1 MKKIFLISLGFIL
14 MTAHAQVDST
24 GIVKQ
29 PKSSDELNLNS
40 LKTYKLGGLEI
51 TGGVPYTSKQ
61 ILRFIGLNIGDE
73 IEIPG
78 PIINNSL
85 KRLWNQNLFSDVELF
100 ADNVKGDSIFL
111 RFNLTALPTIND
123 VSFEGVKKGKQKD
136 FVKNNKLTKGKK
148 ITQDLLNQARLN
160 IRNFYTE
167 KGYPDAQVEFVET
180 DVPNARFSK
189 NLLVKVSRGE
199 RVKVQNILFEGNK
212 EIKAPKLRRK
222 GLKNTVRKYF
232 FRRNILRFFKGSK
245 YIPEKFQED
254 LKTLKD
260 LYKSE
265 GFRDIKVTYDS
276 VNRINPK
283 NYLIKIGVEEGPRY
297 YLGNVT
303 FVGNSVYPT
312 ETLKRIFSYK
322 KGDPY
327 DAVGIEKRLNDPQ
340 KDDNILTLY
349 QDNGYLFARV
359 VPIEKSVV
367 NDTINLEI
375 RVVEGEQATW
385 DRVTFTGNTQ
395 THDHVIVRELATVPG
410 ELFSKTDIR
419 RTMMKLGA
427 LGFFDPQQIKPDIK
441 DHQETNTVDINWELA
456 PKSSSQIELQGGYGG
471 GRFIGT
477 VGLTFGNFSIKNL
490 FNKKAWHPVPLG
502 DGQQLSLRAQA
513 GSYYSNFSLS
523 FTEPWIGGSRPTA
536 LSMSIYN
543 SNYSQLYGRSGRDGD
558 SRLTM
563 WGASVGLNKLL
574 TWPDDYFRL
583 SQSVSYQRYDY
594 KNFGFNLGTKNYSN
608 GISNTIAY
616 KIGLSRL
623 SAGPDP
629 IFPQEG
635 SDFSIS
641 LKLTPPYSLFNKN
654 KDYEKL
660 KKEDDFD
667 GLYKWLEYYKVQFS
681 GNVYK
686 QLIGK
691 LVLRTGAEFGY
702 LGAYNRELGVS
713 PFERFYMGGTGLQ
726 SNRFDGRE
734 IVTLRGYKDFSPS
747 GGGVDDITPLGGGV
761 IYDKFLLEMR
771 YPITMNQ
778 QAKIFGLGF
787 LEAGNTWADH
797 KDFRPFEL
805 KRSAGVGIR
814 VFMSAFGMLG
824 FDFGYGFDKYNNAGE
839 FGAPSGWQT
848 HFIFGQQ
855 L

>member
-1 MKKIFLISLGFIL
+1 MLI
-14 MTAHAQVDST
+14 TAHAQVDST
-24 GIVKQ
+24 GIVSQ
-29 PKSSDELNLNS
+29 PKSDSELNLNT

-78 PIINNSL
+78 PTINNAL
-85 KRLWNQNLFSDVELF
+85 KRLWEQNLFSDVELF
-100 ADNVKGDSIFL
+100 ADKVVGDSIFL
-111 RFNLTALPTIND
+111 RFNLTELPTINE
-123 VSFEGVKKGKQKD
+123 VSFQGVKKGKQSD
-136 FVKNNKLTKGKK
+136 FIKENKLTKGKK
-148 ITQDLLNQARLN
+148 ITQDLLNQARIN

-167 KGYPDAQVEFVET
+167 KGYPDAQVDFEEI
-180 DVPNARFSK
+180 DLQNSRLGK

-199 RVKVQNILFEGNK
+199 RVKVQNIVFEGNK
-212 EIKAPKLRRK
+212 SISAAKLRRK
-222 GLKNTVRKYF
+222 GLENTVRKNF
-232 FRRNILRFFKGSK
+232 FRRSILKFFKGSK

-254 LKTLKD
+254 LTKLKD
-260 LYKSE
+260 VYKSE
-265 GFRDIKVTYDS
+265 GFRDVKITYDS
-276 VNRINPK
+276 VKRIDAK
-283 NYLIKIGVEEGPRY
+283 NYLIKIGIDEGERY
-297 YLGNVT
+297 YLGNIT

-322 KGDPY
+322 KGAPY
-327 DAVGIEKRLNDPQ
+327 DAVGINKKLNDPQ

-349 QDNGYLFARV
+349 QDNGYLFSRV
-359 VPIEKSVV
+359 IPIEKSVV
-367 NDTINLEI
+367 NDTINLEVRI
-375 RVVEGEQATW
+375 VEGEQATW
-385 DRVTFTGNTQ
+385 DRVTFSGNTQ
-395 THDHVIVRELATVPG
+395 THDHVIVRELSTVPG
-410 ELFSKTDIR
+410 ELFSKSDIR

-427 LGFFDPQQIKPDIK
+427 LGFFEPNQIKPDIK
-441 DHQETNTVDINWELA
+441 DNQETNTVDINWELA
-456 PKSSSQIELQGGYGG
+456 PKSSSQVELKGGYGG

-490 FNKKAWHPVPLG
+490 FNKKAWRPVPLG

-536 LSMSIYN
+536 LSLSVYN
-543 SNYSQLYGRSGRDGD
+543 SNYQNIYRLEGEED
-558 SRLTM
+558 SRLTI
-563 WGASVGLNKLL
+563 WGATVGLNKLL

-583 SQSVSYQRYDY
+583 NQSITYQRYDFTNY
-594 KNFGFNLGTKNYSN
+594 QFNLGSRSYSN
-608 GISNTIAY
+608 GVSNTVAY
-616 KIGLSRL
+616 NIGLSRL

-635 SDFSIS
+635 SDFSVNV
-641 LKLTPPYSLFNKN
+641 KLTPPYSLFNKN
-654 KDYEKL
+654 KDYEQL
-660 KKEDDFD
+660 KKDGDFE
-667 GLYKWLEYYKVQFS
+667 GLYKWLEYYKIQFS
-681 GNVYK
+681 GNFYK
-686 QLIGK
+686 QLVGK

-702 LGAYNRELGVS
+702 LGAYNNKVGIS

-726 SNRFDGRE
+726 ANRFDGRD
-734 IVTLRGYKDFSPS
+734 IVTLRGYSDFTNT
-747 GGGVDDITPLGGGV
+747 GGQAKDITPLGGGV

-787 LEAGNTWADH
+787 LEAGNTWGDH

-805 KRSAGVGIR
+805 KRSAGLGIR

-824 FDFGYGFDKYNNAGE
+824 FDFGYGFDKYQNTGE
-839 FGAPSGWQT
+839 PSGWQT

>member
-1 MKKIFLISLGFIL
+1 MKKIFLISLGL
-14 MTAHAQVDST
+14 MLITAHAQVDST
-24 GIVKQ
+24 GIVSQ
-29 PKSSDELNLNS
+29 PKSDSELNLNT

-78 PIINNSL
+78 PTINNAL
-85 KRLWNQNLFSDVELF
+85 KRLWEQNLFSDVELF
-100 ADNVKGDSIFL
+100 ADKVVGDSIFL
-111 RFNLTALPTIND
+111 RFNLTELPTINE
-123 VSFEGVKKGKQKD
+123 VSFQGVKKGKQSD
-136 FVKNNKLTKGKK
+136 FIKENKLTKGKK
-148 ITQDLLNQARLN
+148 ITQDLLNQARIN

-167 KGYPDAQVEFVET
+167 KGYPDAQVDFEEI
-180 DVPNARFSK
+180 DLQNSRLGK

-199 RVKVQNILFEGNK
+199 RVKVQNIVFEGNK
-212 EIKAPKLRRK
+212 SISAAKLRRK
-222 GLKNTVRKYF
+222 GLENTVRKNF
-232 FRRNILRFFKGSK
+232 FRRSILKFFKGSK

-254 LKTLKD
+254 LTKLKD
-260 LYKSE
+260 VYKSE
-265 GFRDIKVTYDS
+265 GFRDVKITYDS
-276 VNRINPK
+276 VKRIDAK
-283 NYLIKIGVEEGPRY
+283 NYLIKIGIDEGERY
-297 YLGNVT
+297 YLGNIT

-322 KGDPY
+322 KGAPY
-327 DAVGIEKRLNDPQ
+327 DAVGINKKLNDPQ

-349 QDNGYLFARV
+349 QDNGYLFSRV
-359 VPIEKSVV
+359 IPIEKSVV
-367 NDTINLEI
+367 NDTINLEVRI
-375 RVVEGEQATW
+375 VEGEQATW
-385 DRVTFTGNTQ
+385 DRVTFSGNTQ
-395 THDHVIVRELATVPG
+395 THDHVIVRELSTVPG
-410 ELFSKTDIR
+410 ELFSKSDIR

-427 LGFFDPQQIKPDIK
+427 LGFFEPNQIKPDIK
-441 DHQETNTVDINWELA
+441 DNQETNTVDINWELA
-456 PKSSSQIELQGGYGG
+456 PKSSSQVELKGGYGG

-490 FNKKAWHPVPLG
+490 FNKKAWRPVPLG

-536 LSMSIYN
+536 LSLSVYN
-543 SNYSQLYGRSGRDGD
+543 SNYQNIYRLEGEED
-558 SRLTM
+558 SRLTI
-563 WGASVGLNKLL
+563 WGATVGLNKLL

-583 SQSVSYQRYDY
+583 NQSITYQRYDFTNY
-594 KNFGFNLGTKNYSN
+594 QFNLGSRSYSN
-608 GISNTIAY
+608 GVSNTVAY
-616 KIGLSRL
+616 NIGLSRL

-635 SDFSIS
+635 SDFSVNV
-641 LKLTPPYSLFNKN
+641 KLTPPYSLFNKN
-654 KDYEKL
+654 KDYEQL
-660 KKEDDFD
+660 KKDGDFE
-667 GLYKWLEYYKVQFS
+667 GLYKWLEYYKIQFS
-681 GNVYK
+681 GNFYK
-686 QLIGK
+686 QLVGK

-702 LGAYNRELGVS
+702 LGAYNNKVGIS

-726 SNRFDGRE
+726 ANRFDGRD
-734 IVTLRGYKDFSPS
+734 IVTLRGYSDFTNT
-747 GGGVDDITPLGGGV
+747 GGQAKDITPLGGGV

-787 LEAGNTWADH
+787 LEAGNTWGDH

-805 KRSAGVGIR
+805 KRSAGLGIR

-824 FDFGYGFDKYNNAGE
+824 FDFGYGFDKYQNTGE
-839 FGAPSGWQT
+839 PSGWQT